1 MKREIQLLISEEF
14 AEKIIPEN
22 DSVRLLDEIID
33 SLDLNRLYET
43 YSKYGRKWATEPSV
57 MLKILVYANMQGIY
71 SSRDIESSCK
81 RDINF
86 MWLLGAKKAP
96 DYHEIARFRSERLK
110 ECGEEIFYQIVKK
123 LSAIGEIKLEH
134 LFVDGTKIEANANKY
149 SFVWKKSTTKYE
161 ARLLEKLEKLYEE
174 LCAKYMTASQTADDL
189 LKDLKSNISEPFVYG
204 RGKRKSELQRDIEQL
219 EEMLHRK
226 SKYENYQA
234 TFDGRNSFSKT
245 DPDATFMHLK
255 EDHMRNA
262 QLKPAYNLQLA
273 VEGEIHNGT

>member
-1 MKREIQLLISEEF
+1 M
-14 AEKIIPEN
+14 
-22 DSVRLLDEIID
+22 
-33 SLDLNRLYET
+33 
-43 YSKYGRKWATEPSV
+43 
-57 MLKILVYANMQGIY
+57 
-71 SSRDIESSCK
+71 
-81 RDINF
+81 
-86 MWLLGAKKAP
+86 
-96 DYHEIARFRSERLK
+96 
-110 ECGEEIFYQIVKK
+110 
-123 LSAIGEIKLEH
+123 
-134 LFVDGTKIEANANKY
+134 DGTKIEANANKY

-161 ARLLEKLEKLYEE
+161 ARLLEKLEKLYAE

-273 VEGEIHNGT
+273 VEG